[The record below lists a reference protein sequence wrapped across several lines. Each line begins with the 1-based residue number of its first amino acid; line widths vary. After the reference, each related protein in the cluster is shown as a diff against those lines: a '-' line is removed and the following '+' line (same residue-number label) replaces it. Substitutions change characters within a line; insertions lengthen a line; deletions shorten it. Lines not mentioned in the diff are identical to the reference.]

1 VGGINDV
8 RVNLEAGPGVTGYM
22 VEKALNS
29 LTYLLYVELKAK
41 IGILYI
47 INQWAEEIDSNS

>member
-1 VGGINDV
+1 M

>member
-1 VGGINDV
+1 VDGINDV